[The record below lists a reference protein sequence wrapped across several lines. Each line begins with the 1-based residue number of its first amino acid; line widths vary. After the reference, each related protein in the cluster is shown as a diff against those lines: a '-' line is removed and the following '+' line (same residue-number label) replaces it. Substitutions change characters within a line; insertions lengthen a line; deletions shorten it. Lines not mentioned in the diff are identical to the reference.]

1 MRFNVAVTMERAVIL
16 TGPGIENMLDLM
28 IQWAKYV
35 EYRDNANNDRLHGTP
50 EQVIAIRYS
59 GNNLSAPKLTLK
71 LRNPDTGQEFSAT
84 GSMESPWD
92 RLGNTYSCIWLVNGH
107 RTQVKYRPESDR
119 NGERGQVTDKVDLP
133 LAWTTMPDPRK
144 LNEYGDKGSDLIE
157 GLISKNPENLKHNK
171 ERDDFHHRNEII
183 LKRRKG

>member
-119 NGERGQVTDKVDLP
+119 NGERGQVTDKVELSLVP
-133 LAWTTMPDPRK
+133 TVPEALK
-144 LNEYGDKGSDLIE
+144 LNEYGEKGAGYINSLIP
-157 GLISKNPENLKHNK
+157 KDRENLKHNK
-171 ERDDFHHRNEII
+171 ERDDFHYQTEII
-183 LKRRKG
+183 PKRHKG